1 MPYMLTEE
9 QKMMRDT
16 VRRLCQNEIAP
27 RAAEIDRTHAF
38 PWENLRR
45 LAELGLM
52 GVPIPEEWGGAGCD
66 FLSYIITVEEV
77 SRACASTGVILAVH
91 TSLGCFSLLNFGTG
105 EQKKRYLTRLA
116 SGQWLGA
123 YALTEANAGSNPA
136 NLSTSARLE
145 GDHYV
150 VNGSK
155 LFITSGGQAD
165 LYVTF
170 VRTAPGSRGHRGIS
184 CLLIEKETPG
194 FTTGRVEEKMG
205 IHASATAELIFENA
219 RVPRANLLGE
229 EGKGFKVAMALLDG
243 GRVGIG
249 AQGVGIAQAALDAA
263 VDFAKQR
270 VQFDRPIAEFQAIQ
284 FMLADMA
291 TRVEAARLL
300 VYRAA
305 RLRDMGLPY
314 SKEASMA
321 KMYATDTAM
330 QVTTDAVQI
339 HGGYGYCKEYPV
351 ERYMRDAKITQIY
364 EGTNQIQRLV
374 IARHILKK

>member
-91 TSLGCFSLLNFGTG
+91 TSLGCFSLLNFGTE

-229 EGKGFKVAMALLDG
+229 KGEGFKVAMALLDG

-374 IARHILKK
+374 IARHILR